1 MEEHS
6 MNEVCEFLKRSGVY
20 YLATD
25 EGGQPRVRPF
35 GTAHIFDGGLYI
47 QTGRKKPVFQQI
59 VANPRVEICAF
70 DKGQTLRVAATLVV
84 DDRLEAEKSLLDA
97 YPSLSGAYQPGDGNN
112 VVLRLTDATATFSAM
127 NAEPRVVK
135 F

>member
-1 MEEHS
+1 
-6 MNEVCEFLKRSGVY
+6 MNEVYEFLKSAGIY

-35 GTAHIFDGGLYI
+35 GTAHIFEGGLYI

-84 DDRLEAEKSLLDA
+84 DDRIEAEKSLLDA
-97 YPSLSGAYQPGDGNN
+97 HPGLAGAYTAGDGNN
-112 VVLRLTDATATFSAM
+112 VVLRLTDATATFSGPSGEA
-127 NAEPRVVK
+127 RVVK